1 MLGRRE
7 EALYLEGGASV
18 SLGIPGSPEGL
29 RDTLG
34 LWAAAESRNAPSPA
48 PLPQLS
54 PSGFAPLDLGL
65 MGNLGPG
72 SLFPQHSIWI
82 GHLQRQPGGALG
94 TLR

>member
-7 EALYLEGGASV
+7 EVLYLEGGASV

-34 LWAAAESRNAPSPA
+34 LWAAAESRNAPSPV
-48 PLPQLS
+48 PLSQLP
-54 PSGFAPLDLGL
+54 PSGFPALDLGL

-72 SLFPQHSIWI
+72 LFPQHSIWI
-82 GHLQRQPGGALG
+82 GHLQRQPDGDLG